1 MVSNLN
7 PYARA
12 ARDFSLAFR
21 AQVEAADAQSRATEM
36 AAQDQGYQADTR
48 SSMPYGSPQPQ
59 GARSVD
65 ESLNGFDSSEDMEVD
80 YMKREMLQRAQ
91 QKANQGSAS
100 LE

>member
-36 AAQDQGYQADTR
+36 ASQTEGYQADTR
-48 SSMPYGSPQPQ
+48 SSMPYGAPQPQ
-59 GARSVD
+59 GVQSVN
-65 ESLNGFDSSEDMEVD
+65 ESLNGFDSAEDMEVD

-91 QKANQGSAS
+91 QKASQSSTA